1 MSDQPSLTTASP
13 TSEAPAARR
22 RRPLSTRV
30 QPPSPSSSAP
40 ALHPLVRRHY
50 RVATAAIEEL
60 VDLVEHCVRLLIP
73 GALVHARPRMGVSSN
88 SNLLLFGQCERAS
101 SSPSVFF

>member
-1 MSDQPSLTTASP
+1 MRRHKPLGLRATPLALSASA
-13 TSEAPAARR
+13 T
-22 RRPLSTRV
+22 L
-30 QPPSPSSSAP
+30 

-73 GALVHARPRMGVSSN
+73 GALVHARPRMGKTHAIDYVALHLN
-88 SNLLLFGQCERAS
+88 RHR
-101 SSPSVFF
+101 PSVLVLRTP

>member
-1 MSDQPSLTTASP
+1 MSEPSPTTATQQP
-13 TSEAPAARR
+13 PATPSMRR
-22 RRPLSTRV
+22 RKPLGLRAV
-30 QPPSPSSSAP
+30 PPAPSPSPASATL

-73 GALVHARPRMGVSSN
+73 GALVHARPRMGKTHAIDYVALHLN
-88 SNLLLFGQCERAS
+88 RHR
-101 SSPSVFF
+101 PT